1 MKAAI
6 LILPILLTGCA
17 SWDGMLT
24 TGVDYAQ
31 KAQDRALRDAE
42 FVICYAASKGAVD
55 RRYGGTEQAR
65 IYSDFCRMAKTA
77 NVQPEQ

>member
-17 SWDGMLT
+17 SWDAALG
-24 TGVDYAQ
+24 TGIDYAR
-31 KAQDRALRDAE
+31 KGEDRLLRDAE
-42 FVICYAASKGAVD
+42 FVICYAASKGAID